1 MKILTGKM
9 IQEAD
14 RVTAVARGITGLELM
29 EEASAALAEAAAGI
43 VTPEQTEKLPLL
55 FVIGRGNNGGDGLAM
70 ARILHGRG
78 YRCRVLLVSEPE
90 ALSPDAASNLR
101 RLPADMEVSSAEDA
115 IRDNG
120 RIATEGQSVVDAILG
135 SGVRG
140 PVREP
145 IAGIIRNLNSCGAKV
160 LSVDMPSGL
169 PTEPGTDMADVPADT
184 VVKAF
189 ATLTV
194 GFPKLSLLLPE
205 TGNYGGR
212 LTVTPLALDRGYIDS
227 AESPYSYT
235 ELPDIAR
242 ILRPRAGFSHKG
254 DYGHALLVCGSAGMA
269 GAAVLATLGALR
281 SGCGLVTVHLPEKE
295 RMAIYCNCPQ
305 AMVDSDPENHFSAI
319 PAGMDKYAAAGVGCG
334 LGKHPDSVAALG
346 KLLAA
351 GLPAVVDADALN
363 IISVN
368 REMLDLIPRGSIL
381 TPHPGELRRL
391 TGDWSGPYDRLEKA
405 AVLARRTGSC
415 VTVKGAHT
423 AVVSPQGQIAFNST
437 GNPGMAKGGSGDILA
452 GLLTGLLASG
462 YSAFD
467 AARLG
472 VWLHGRAG
480 DLAADRYSQDGMNSL
495 DIVRFLGDAFRSV
508 CL

>member
-1 MKILTGKM
+1 MKILTGRM

-14 RVTAVARGITGLELM
+14 RLTAVARGITGLELM
-29 EEASAALAEAAAGI
+29 EEASEALAEAAGHI
-43 VTPEQTEKLPLL
+43 VAPEQTEKQPLL
-55 FVIGRGNNGGDGLAM
+55 FVIGGGNNGGDGLAM

-78 YRCRVLLVSEPE
+78 YRCRVLLVSEPGS
-90 ALSPDAASNLR
+90 LSPDAGSNLR
-101 RLPADMEVSSAEDA
+101 RLPADIEVSSAEDA

-120 RIATEGQSVVDAILG
+120 RIAGEGQFVVDAILG
-135 SGVRG
+135 SGVKG
-140 PVREP
+140 HVREP
-145 IAGIIRNLNSCGAKV
+145 VAGIIRNLNSCGATV
-160 LSVDMPSGL
+160 ISVDMPSGL
-169 PTEPGTDMADVPADT
+169 PTEPEPVMADAPADT
-184 VVKAF
+184 VVQAF

-212 LTVTPLALDRGYIDS
+212 LTVTPLALDRAYIDS

-235 ELPDIAR
+235 ELSDIAR

-269 GAAVLATLGALR
+269 GAAVLATFGALR
-281 SGCGLVTVHLPEKE
+281 SGCGLVTVHLPEKD

-305 AMVDSDPENHFSAI
+305 AMVDSDSGSHFTELPADMSRYSAV
-319 PAGMDKYAAAGVGCG
+319 GTGCG
-334 LGKHPDSVAALG
+334 LGKHSESAAALR
-346 KLLAA
+346 KLLET
-351 GLPAVVDADALN
+351 GLPTVVDADALN
-363 IISVN
+363 IISGN
-368 REMLDLIPRGSIL
+368 REMLDLIPHGSVL

-405 AVLARRTGSC
+405 AALARRTGSC

-452 GLLTGLLASG
+452 GLVTGLLASG

-472 VWLHGRAG
+472 VWLHGMAG
-480 DLAADRYSQDGMNSL
+480 DLAAARYGQDGMNSL
-495 DIVRFLGDAFRSV
+495 DIVPFIGDAFRSV
-508 CL
+508 RL